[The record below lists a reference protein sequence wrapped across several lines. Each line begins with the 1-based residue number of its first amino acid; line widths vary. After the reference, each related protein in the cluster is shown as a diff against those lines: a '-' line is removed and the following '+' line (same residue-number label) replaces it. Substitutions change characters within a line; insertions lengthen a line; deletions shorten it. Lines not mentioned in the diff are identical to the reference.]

1 MGLTEWSPTGSILK
15 NIMSLF
21 YVNKDYYFNIVF
33 KGLLLILYYLF
44 EVIDKIIDVLNNSPK
59 C

>member
-21 YVNKDYYFNIVF
+21 YVNKDYYFIIVF

-44 EVIDKIIDVLNNSPK
+44 EVIDKIIDVLNNNPK